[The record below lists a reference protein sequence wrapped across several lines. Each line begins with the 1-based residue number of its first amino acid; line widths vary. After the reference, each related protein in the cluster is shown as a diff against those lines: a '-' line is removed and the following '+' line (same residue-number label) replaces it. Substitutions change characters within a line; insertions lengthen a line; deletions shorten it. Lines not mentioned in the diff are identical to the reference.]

1 MSFYYE
7 KSAYRV
13 KPSTHTKNYI
23 SKNNKRPYQWLFLY
37 IRKVLLNIKNKNMF
51 MFKDKSKTK
60 IRQLSP
66 FLKYK

>member
-23 SKNNKRPYQWLFLY
+23 SKIRERLEIVFFVVLKVDDTKMKKIKWMKMSELY
-37 IRKVLLNIKNKNMF
+37 W
-51 MFKDKSKTK
+51 
-60 IRQLSP
+60 
-66 FLKYK
+66 Y